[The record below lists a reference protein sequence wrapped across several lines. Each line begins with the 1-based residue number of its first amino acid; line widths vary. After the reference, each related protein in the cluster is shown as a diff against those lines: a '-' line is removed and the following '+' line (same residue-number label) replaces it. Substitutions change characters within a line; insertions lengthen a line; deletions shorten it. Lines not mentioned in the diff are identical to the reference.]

1 MNITKIEET
10 FNKSA
15 KHIFSRRFGDS
26 LNVSNNKNK
35 KLNKGEQ

>member
-1 MNITKIEET
+1 MKITKIEET

-15 KHIFSRRFGDS
+15 KYIFSRRFGDS